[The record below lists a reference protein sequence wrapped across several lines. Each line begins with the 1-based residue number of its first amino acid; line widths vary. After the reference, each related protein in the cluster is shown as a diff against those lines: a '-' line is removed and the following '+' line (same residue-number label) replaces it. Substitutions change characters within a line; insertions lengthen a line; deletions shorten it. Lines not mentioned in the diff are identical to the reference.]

1 MMSRMDG
8 ESVISIISRSMPMPQ
23 PPVGGMSYSSTRMKS
38 ALFISER
45 PLAYSRPVRSSSKRS
60 VRLGWSPACGPAE
73 KRETVSHYVQSGSV
87 EYNAIHMPAKA
98 PPVPPAVTTQLET
111 LGRRIRAQ
119 REQQK
124 VTATDAAEAAGMSR
138 MTLHR
143 VEQGEPSVTMGAYL
157 SALAAVGLSLQ
168 VREPDVAF
176 ASALPAVVR
185 LDDYPALK
193 QIAWQLPG
201 VAELNPSQALDLY
214 ERNWRHLDR
223 DNLTSRERKLIQ
235 ALADELGAGRLLV

>member
-1 MMSRMDG
+1 
-8 ESVISIISRSMPMPQ
+8 
-23 PPVGGMSYSSTRMKS
+23 
-38 ALFISER
+38 
-45 PLAYSRPVRSSSKRS
+45 
-60 VRLGWSPACGPAE
+60 
-73 KRETVSHYVQSGSV
+73 
-87 EYNAIHMPAKA
+87 MPAKA
-98 PPVPPAVTTQLET
+98 PPVPPAAAIQLET

-138 MTLHR
+138 VTLHR

-157 SALAAVGLSLQ
+157 SAMAAVGLSLQ
-168 VREPDVAF
+168 VREPEVAL

-193 QIAWQLPG
+193 QLAWQLPG
-201 VAELNPSQALDLY
+201 VTELSPAQAFDLY

-223 DNLTSRERKLIQ
+223 EVLAPRERRLIQ
-235 ALADELGAGRLLV
+235 ALMDELGGGRLLV